1 MIKNNLRRKDFRM
14 KRRMFSRLLPV
25 LCMTGLPSAPCC
37 GENADAAFPDG
48 MQMEEH
54 WSLTDTFRRKN
65 GSREDLCLNGLWQFL
80 EMDHRKISDNL
91 PVPPADC
98 GWGIFKVPGAWPN
111 RATGNAQE
119 ILNSSRRKRTI
130 ADENLKAGWYRRT
143 IRVPE
148 NWTNGRILLDAE
160 MVQSAARCF
169 LDGRLCG
176 ELYYPGGSLDLSGK
190 LLPGKQHELIL
201 LLVAQADENSRKA
214 FMAPGR
220 VVQVRGNMKQRGILG
235 DLWLKY
241 RPRNGEIR
249 DVRIVPNVMKERLL
263 LDVGVT
269 LPRDGRYVFEGII
282 TENRQVVKTFSSPL
296 MTLKKGAQ
304 RVSFIENWRAEK
316 LWDLDCPENLC
327 TLELVLKSEDGK
339 EIDRLFPELFGYRE
353 FSIAGRDFLLN
364 GKKIHLRS
372 MGVNL
377 TGSGADKASV
387 TQIRRAA
394 EFAKKSGVNHFLPL
408 EYSFLPGGTG
418 YQRTFY
424 EELSRQGLLTSLP
437 LPHASHYGDLSKE
450 ENARRYAADAAF
462 QIRKFQNLPSIVLY
476 VANHNFAGGAN
487 AQDPERIAGI
497 LPDPG
502 LSGNRKQAELSERI
516 IAGIDPARP
525 VNHHAGDLGTI
536 YSINLYPNWAPIQ
549 ERSDWFG
556 LWEKEGRKP
565 LHLAE
570 YGIPH
575 VANWSSYRG
584 PRFIHTSGDVMHIWY
599 NEYNA
604 AFLGERAYRYSEEKR
619 KFYDL
624 QERLCTG
631 NRETWFWQFAGFLT
645 CDRDADAVRSL
656 YLKQNLPDFRAFGVS
671 FYLLWDWQSFWT
683 RSGSG
688 RKKKNTERLRN
699 LKQPGIVADFFTP
712 GETPYEDAVGSWK
725 LTETGKTVAA
735 QSAPLLGRIVGKEGS
750 FTERSVWCLPGETVG
765 KQIQLLNDSRTDRTF
780 EWSFSVPE
788 LSVQR
793 SGSVLVPAGE
803 RRDIPQD
810 VQIPSSCGVSSL
822 TLKAEFRS
830 GTYSGKDSFV
840 LRIDNGRYEPIRKT
854 VGLFDPE
861 GSLEVLLK
869 RIGISARKI
878 GKEEELDGI
887 RILILGRN
895 SLPQLS
901 FRLADRIR
909 GGLRVLVMEQS
920 AQILE
925 KYGFRV
931 QEYAVRRVFR
941 PDGSRLENWRGDAT
955 LLPPMLSRSE
965 RSGFAPTHLWNG
977 HANTRI
983 WRAGNRGAV
992 ASVLPEK
999 PQSGNWLPLLS
1010 AGFDL
1015 QYAPVLEYRNGKG
1028 VVLFSQLD
1036 ICGRTETEPEAL
1048 RELNR
1053 MLVRLDRSSPRSEKS
1068 LYHAGGT
1075 LGELLLRARNMP
1087 FESAERCTD
1096 SDGVLVITPEWKLE
1110 GNLPEKV
1117 RNGLTVLALGLSG
1130 EELNRLFPGFFR
1142 TQSGKWYAGFAGDMV
1157 STPEFAGITSA
1168 DLHWRNGWEGDLFL
1182 VGSREGRSLKIIR
1195 HGKGKIVALQT
1206 APWSFDEE
1214 EAQYRTTIRRQN
1226 FLVSRLLYNLGV
1238 RDRDG
1243 FPGVFNP
1250 GFRNG
1255 GLEILPQN
1263 WMAMPDPGKTGR
1275 EEKLFAANGPPDS
1288 RWRKIQ
1294 VPGEFEKQWKGYEN
1308 YDGWVWYRL
1317 EFELPD
1323 SMRSMEEVTLNLGA
1337 VDDESWIWLN
1347 GLFLGEVS
1355 VKTNPENCCQV
1366 PRICRI
1372 PQAKFRTGKN
1382 VLTVLCNDLRGTG
1395 GLIGTPYLNVPKYLT
1410 LYLDEALESD
1420 DPYRYYG
1427 W

>member
-1 MIKNNLRRKDFRM
+1 M
-14 KRRMFSRLLPV
+14 KKRVFGWLLPV
-25 LCMTGLPSAPCC
+25 LCMAGVPFGLR
-37 GENADAAFPDG
+37 GEESADAPFPG
-48 MQMEEH
+48 GIRMEDH
-54 WSLTDTFRRKN
+54 WDLTDAFRRKN

-80 EMDHRKISDNL
+80 EMDHRKISDQLSL
-91 PVPPADC
+91 PSAGS
-98 GWGIFKVPGAWPN
+98 GWGVFKVPGAWPN
-111 RATGNAQE
+111 RATGEAQE
-119 ILNSSRRKRTI
+119 IRNASSRKRTI
-130 ADENLKAGWYRRT
+130 SNEKLNAGWYRRT
-143 IRVPE
+143 LRVPE

-160 MVQSAARCF
+160 MIQSAARCF
-169 LDGRLCG
+169 LDGKFCG

-190 LLPGKQHELIL
+190 VTPGKEHELVL
-201 LLVAQADENSRKA
+201 LLVARPDENSIKA

-249 DVRIVPNVMKERLL
+249 DVRIVPSVVKGELL
-263 LDVGVT
+263 LDAGVV
-269 LPRDGRYVFEGII
+269 LPNGGRYRFDGVIADHGK
-282 TENRQVVKTFSSPL
+282 VVKTFSSPL

-304 RVSFIENWRAEK
+304 RVSFREKWKAEK
-316 LWDLDCPENLC
+316 LWDLDSPENLY
-327 TLELVLKSEDGK
+327 TLELSLKSEDGK
-339 EIDRLFPELFGYRE
+339 EIDRLFPELFGFRE
-353 FSIAGRDFLLN
+353 FSVDGRNFLLN

-377 TGSGADKASV
+377 TGSGADKASAA
-387 TQIRRAA
+387 QIRRAVK
-394 EFAKKSGVNHFLPL
+394 FAKKSGVNHFLPL
-408 EYSFLPGGTG
+408 EYRFLPGETG

-424 EELSRQGLLTSLP
+424 EELSRQGILTSLP
-437 LPHASHYGDLSKE
+437 LPHASHYGDLAKP
-450 ENARRYAADAAF
+450 ENARRYASDAAF
-462 QIRKFQNLPSIVLY
+462 QIRKFQNLPSIVFY

-497 LPDPG
+497 LPAPG
-502 LSGNRKQAELSERI
+502 LSGNRKQAALSEKI
-516 IAGIDPARP
+516 IAGIDPDRI
-525 VNHHAGDLGTI
+525 VNHHAGDLGAV
-536 YSINLYPNWAPIQ
+536 YSINLYPNWAPVQ
-549 ERSDWFG
+549 ERSDWFE
-556 LWEKEGRKP
+556 LWEKNGKKP

-570 YGIPH
+570 YGLPH

-604 AFLGERAYRYSEEKR
+604 AFLGEEAYRYSEEKR

-631 NRETWFWQFAGFLT
+631 NREIWFWQFSNFLMR
-645 CDRDADAVRSL
+645 DRDADTVRSL
-656 YLKQNLPDFRAFGVS
+656 YLKENLPDFRARGVS

-683 RSGSG
+683 RSGRG
-688 RKKKNTERLRN
+688 RKKKNPERLNN
-699 LKQPGIVADFFTP
+699 LKQPGIVADFLTP
-712 GETPYEDAVGSWK
+712 GETPYEDPSSSWK
-725 LTETGKTVAA
+725 LTKTGKTIAE
-735 QSAPLLGRIVGKEGS
+735 QSTALLGRIVGKKGD
-750 FTERSVWCLPGETVG
+750 FTERSVRFLPGETVE
-765 KQIQLLNDSRTDRTF
+765 KQIQLLNDSRTEKTF

-788 LSVQR
+788 LSIQR
-793 SGSVLVPAGE
+793 SGSVSVPAGE
-803 RRDIPQD
+803 RRDIPQS
-810 VQIPSSCGVSSL
+810 VSIPASFRGKSL
-822 TLKAEFRS
+822 TLKADFRCGEFS
-830 GTYSGKDSFV
+830 GEDSLVLKIDSG
-840 LRIDNGRYEPIRKT
+840 IYEPIRQT
-854 VGLFDPE
+854 VGIFDPE
-861 GSLEVLLK
+861 GSLDTLLK
-869 RIGISARKI
+869 RMNISARKVA
-878 GKEEELDGI
+878 KEEDLAGV

-895 SLPQLS
+895 SLPQLR

-920 AQILE
+920 ASILE

-941 PDGSRLENWRGDAT
+941 PDGSSLENWRGEAT
-955 LLPPMLSRSE
+955 LLPPMLPRSE
-965 RSGFAPTHLWNG
+965 RTGSRPSHLWNG
-977 HANTRI
+977 HENSRV

-1015 QYAPVLEYRNGKG
+1015 QYAPLLEYRNGKG
-1028 VVLFSQLD
+1028 IVLFSQLD
-1036 ICGRTETEPEAL
+1036 ICGRTEVEPEAL

-1053 MLVRLDRSSPRSEKS
+1053 MLLRLDRSALRTEKE
-1068 LYHAGGT
+1068 LYLAGGT

-1087 FESAERCTD
+1087 FEPAEKCTD
-1096 SDGVLVITPEWKLE
+1096 SEGVLLITPEWKLE
-1110 GNLPEKV
+1110 GNLLEKV
-1117 RNGLTVLALGLSG
+1117 RKGLTVLTVGLTG
-1130 EELNRLFPGFFR
+1130 EELNRLFPGQFR
-1142 TQSGKWYAGFAGDMV
+1142 TKAGKWYAGMV
-1157 STPEFAGITSA
+1157 ENLSSVPEFAGIASA
-1168 DLHWRNGWEGDLFL
+1168 DLHWRNGWKGDLFP
-1182 VGSREGRSLKIIR
+1182 VGSREGRSLKIVR
-1195 HGKGKIVALQT
+1195 HGKGSIIALQT
-1206 APWSFDEE
+1206 APWAFDEE
-1214 EAQYRTTIRRQN
+1214 EMQFRTTIRRQN

-1263 WMAMPDPGKTGR
+1263 WTALPDPGKTGR
-1275 EEKLFAANGPPDS
+1275 KEKFFAPDRKPDA
-1288 RWRKIQ
+1288 RWKKIQ

-1323 SMRSMEEVTLNLGA
+1323 SMRGAVEVTLNLGA

-1347 GLFLGEVS
+1347 GEFLGEIS
-1355 VKTNPENCCQV
+1355 AKSNPEDYYRV
-1366 PRICRI
+1366 ARIYRI
-1372 PQAKFRTGKN
+1372 PQAKFRPGKN

-1395 GLIGTPYLNVPKYLT
+1395 GLIGTPYLNVPKLLA
-1410 LYLDEALESD
+1410 LYLDEVLESD